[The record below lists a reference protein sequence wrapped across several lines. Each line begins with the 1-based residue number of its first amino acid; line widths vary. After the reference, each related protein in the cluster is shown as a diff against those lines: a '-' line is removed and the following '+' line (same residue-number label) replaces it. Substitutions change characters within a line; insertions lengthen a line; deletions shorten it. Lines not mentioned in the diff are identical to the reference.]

1 MTDDATS
8 THKYTMRNRCQI
20 CRHPERARI
29 ELLHCAGVSLD
40 RIAAKF
46 GVHRDSI
53 WRHAENHMSPDQKA
67 SLILGPAK
75 LGDLIEATAEE
86 AGAVLEHYSI
96 VRSVLFNQL
105 MKVAKNDDAD
115 GVAKISARITHV
127 LRDIAKITGELSTF
141 TNSTVINVQANTT
154 ILNSAPFADL
164 QTGLLRVCAA
174 HPDARGDIVALFHE
188 LDARY
193 SQAPKT
199 LAAPPMREVAEVAHH
214 AAA

>member
-1 MTDDATS
+1 MTDATPGKR
-8 THKYTMRNRCQI
+8 KYTMRNRCQV

-40 RIAAKF
+40 RIATKF
-46 GVHRDSI
+46 GVHRDAI
-53 WRHAENHMSPDQKA
+53 WRHAENHMTEEQRA

-105 MKVAKNDDAD
+105 MKVAKADDAD
-115 GVAKISARITHV
+115 GVAKISARITNV
-127 LRDIAKITGELSTF
+127 LRDIAKITGELTTF
-141 TNSTVINVQANTT
+141 TNSTVINVQNNTT
-154 ILNSAPFADL
+154 ILNSAPFTDL

-174 HPDARGDIVALFHE
+174 HPDARADIVALFHE
-188 LDARY
+188 LDTKY
-193 SQAPKT
+193 SQAPKA
-199 LAAPPMREVAEVAHH
+199 LAAPPMREIEAEAH
-214 AAA
+214 AA

>member
-1 MTDDATS
+1 MTDDAPT
-8 THKYTMRNRCQI
+8 KRQYNMRNRCQI
-20 CRHPERARI
+20 CRHPDRARI
-29 ELLHCAGVSLD
+29 ELLHAAGVSLD

-46 GVHRDSI
+46 GVHRDAI
-53 WRHAENHMSPDQKA
+53 WRHAEAHMTEEQRA

-127 LRDIAKITGELSTF
+127 LRDIAKITGELTTF
-141 TNSTVINVQANTT
+141 TNSTVINVQNNTT
-154 ILNSAPFADL
+154 ILNSAPFTDL
-164 QTGLLRVCAA
+164 QAGLLRVCAA
-174 HPDARGDIVALFHE
+174 HPDARADIVALFHE
-188 LDARY
+188 LDTKY
-193 SQAPKT
+193 SQSPKAI
-199 LAAPPMREVAEVAHH
+199 AATPMREIEAKAAH
-214 AAA
+214 AA

>member
-1 MTDDATS
+1 MTSAAPAKR
-8 THKYTMRNRCQI
+8 KYTMRNRCQI

-46 GVHRDSI
+46 GVHRDAI
-53 WRHAENHMSPDQKA
+53 WRHAAAHMTEEQRA

-105 MKVAKNDDAD
+105 MKVARNDDAD

-127 LRDIAKITGELSTF
+127 LRDIAKITGELTTF
-141 TNSTVINVQANTT
+141 TNSTVINVQNNSTV
-154 ILNSAPFADL
+154 INSAPFTDL
-164 QTGLLRVCAA
+164 QSGLLRVCAA
-174 HPDARGDIVALFHE
+174 HPDALSDIVALFHE
-188 LDARY
+188 LDTKY
-193 SQAPKT
+193 SQSQKA
-199 LAAPPMREVAEVAHH
+199 LAAPPVREIEVEAH
-214 AAA
+214 AA